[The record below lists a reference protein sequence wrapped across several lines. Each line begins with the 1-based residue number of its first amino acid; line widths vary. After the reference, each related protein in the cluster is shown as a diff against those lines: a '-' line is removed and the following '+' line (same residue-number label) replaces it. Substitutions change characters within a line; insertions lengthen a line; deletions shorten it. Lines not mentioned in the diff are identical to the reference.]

1 MRQKSN
7 QMVLVIDEYGGV
19 SGLITIEDLVEEI
32 VGEIYDE
39 SEGDGP
45 KIIEESDGAFVVS
58 GTLELGVFQDKMGMP
73 LVAETDCTTVAGAVI
88 ELFGRVPA
96 AGEKIEHGGVEIQVL
111 EADRRRVRRLRIR
124 PLVPRRMMS

>member
-1 MRQKSN
+1 MKQKSS

-39 SEGDGP
+39 SEDGQ
-45 KIIEESDGAFVVS
+45 KIVEENDGAFVVS
-58 GTLELGVFQDKMGMP
+58 GTLGLGVLEDKMGVP
-73 LVAETDCTTVAGAVI
+73 LVADTTCTTVAGAVI

-111 EADRRRVRRLRIR
+111 EADRRRVRRLRIK
-124 PLVPRRMMS
+124 PLVSRRMTS